1 MVILRYNKRRTK
13 MTIKDETLDEILKNY
28 KNPEDFKGIWNE
40 LQKALIER
48 MLQGEMTNHLGYEK
62 NEKGKNPE
70 NSRNG
75 KTKKNLVSE
84 YGEMEIEVPRD
95 RQSDF
100 EPTVIKKG
108 QRRFTGFDDKI
119 ISMYARGM
127 TTREIQAHLMEI
139 YNYEVSP
146 DLISDVTDEVI
157 KEVNEWQNRMIDE
170 LYVIVYFD
178 ALMVKIRDNGHLINK
193 AVYLA
198 LGVNLEGKKEL
209 LGLWIEQSEGAKF
222 WLKVMTEL
230 KNRGLKDILIACV
243 DGLKGFEEAI
253 HSVFPQTEVQLCIV
267 HMVRNSMKYVSYKD
281 KKELV
286 SDLKPIYH
294 SATEEEALIKL
305 AEFREKWDN
314 KYQSIGKSWEAN
326 WPKISTFYA
335 YSPDIR
341 RAIYTTNAIESL
353 NMSLRKI
360 IKNRASF
367 PNDEAALKLLFLAL
381 RNISKKW
388 TMPIRDWGA
397 SMNQF
402 SIHFGDRLLGI

>member
-1 MVILRYNKRRTK
+1 MIEGGVK
-13 MTIKDETLDEILKNY
+13 MTIKPEVLDEILKTY
-28 KNPEDFKGIWNE
+28 KNPEDFKGIWND
-40 LQKALIER
+40 LQKALLER

-75 KTKKNLVSE
+75 KTKKSLTGE
-84 YGEMEIEVPRD
+84 FGEMEIEVPRD
-95 RQSDF
+95 RASEF
-100 EPTVIKKG
+100 EPKIIQKG

-127 TTREIQAHLMEI
+127 TTREIQAHLQEI

-146 DLISDVTDEVI
+146 DLISDVTEEVMKDVI
-157 KEVNEWQNRMIDE
+157 EWQNRTIDNMY
-170 LYVIVYFD
+170 LIVYFD
-178 ALMVKIRDNGHLINK
+178 AIMVKVRDNGHLMNK

-209 LGLWIEQSEGAKF
+209 LGMWIEQTEGSKF

-230 KNRGLKDILIACV
+230 KNRGLNDILISCV

-253 HSVFPQTEVQLCIV
+253 HAVFPKTEVQLCIV
-267 HMVRNSMKYVSYKD
+267 HMIRNSLKYVSYKD
-281 KKELV
+281 KKAV
-286 SDLKPIYH
+286 VADLKLIYD
-294 SATEEEALIKL
+294 AVTEEEARLNL
-305 AEFREKWDN
+305 ANFKAKWDN
-314 KYQSIGKSWEAN
+314 RYPSIGKSWESN
-326 WPKISTFYA
+326 WTKITPYFA
-335 YSPDIR
+335 YPDDIR
-341 RAIYTTNAIESL
+341 KAIYTTNAIESV

-367 PNDEAALKLLFLAL
+367 PTDEAALKLLFLAF

-388 TMPIRDWGA
+388 TMPIRDWGKA
-397 SMNQF
+397 MNQF
-402 SIHFGDRLLGI
+402 ALHFGERVPV